1 MNAPPAARFPQKRR
15 RPLSVTRADHRLPAV
30 CAPPKPLF
38 ILHII
43 GIYIRAY
50 VNILVAITDSDF
62 TKGARIM
69 GIQYDGKSPGK
80 LWYFW
85 QTTKALLQTPFN
97 HTTRKDAGRFGIDA
111 GKTVG
116 VLAAANVALMIPV
129 IAATPI
135 LPWVVGGLAITFGF
149 KWGREA
155 WQKFGALKETS
166 FVSSYVRT
174 QETKWY
180 ERKKAGN
187 VFTRLKNSVKNAVT
201 GLFAK
206 IPTGVLK
213 AAKWLGIAGAVTG
226 LAGATVGLLGQF
238 AAIPALAPVMT
249 AIVEAGA
256 AIGLTAG
263 VAVGV
268 AIGAAALAIPV
279 GLGVFVA
286 SRNAVA
292 ARDPEASPFKFK
304 KPAADG
310 TPIEQGKVFEG
321 RSQSFDFN
329 DNSAPPPAPVKTA
342 DEGRDHHR
350 APQGSGRA
358 RQEQGPPRQLEKILE
373 IINRGR

>member
-1 MNAPPAARFPQKRR
+1 
-15 RPLSVTRADHRLPAV
+15 
-30 CAPPKPLF
+30 
-38 ILHII
+38 
-43 GIYIRAY
+43 
-50 VNILVAITDSDF
+50 
-62 TKGARIM
+62 M

-85 QTTKALLQTPFN
+85 QTTKALVQTPFN
-97 HTTRKDAGRFGIDA
+97 HTTRKDAGRFGLET

-116 VLAAANVALMIPV
+116 VLAVGNLALMIPV
-129 IAATPI
+129 VAATPI
-135 LPWVVGGLAITFGF
+135 LPWIVGGVALTLGF
-149 KWGREA
+149 QWGKEA
-155 WQKFGALKETS
+155 WKNFKGLKETA
-166 FVSSYVRT
+166 FVTNYVRT

-187 VFTRLKNSVKNAVT
+187 VFTRVKNSIKGA
-201 GLFAK
+201 FAK
-206 IPTGVLK
+206 IPSGVIK

-249 AIVEAGA
+249 AIVSTGA

-286 SRNAVA
+286 SRNALA

-304 KPAADG
+304 KPAPDAK
-310 TPIEQGKVFEG
+310 PIEQGKVFEG

-329 DNSAPPPAPVKTA
+329 DNAPPQPVKAA
-342 DEGRDHHR
+342 DDDAIAIARRKAAEERAKNKGRRDN
-350 APQGSGRA
+350 S
-358 RQEQGPPRQLEKILE
+358 KKF
-373 IINRGR
+373 

>member
-1 MNAPPAARFPQKRR
+1 
-15 RPLSVTRADHRLPAV
+15 
-30 CAPPKPLF
+30 
-38 ILHII
+38 
-43 GIYIRAY
+43 
-50 VNILVAITDSDF
+50 
-62 TKGARIM
+62 M

-85 QTTKALLQTPFN
+85 QSTKALLQTPFN

-116 VLAAANVALMIPV
+116 VLAVGNIALMVPI

-135 LPWVVGGLAITFGF
+135 LPWVVGGLAIMFGF
-149 KWGREA
+149 KYGREA
-155 WQKFGALKETS
+155 WQKFSALKETS
-166 FVSSYVRT
+166 FVSSYVRE
-174 QETKWY
+174 QESKWF

-187 VFTRLKNSVKNAVT
+187 VLTRIKNSIKNTIGGA
-201 GLFAK
+201 FNK
-206 IPTGVLK
+206 IPLGVIK

-263 VAVGV
+263 IAVGV
-268 AIGAAALAIPV
+268 AIGAAALAIPA
-279 GLGVFVA
+279 GIGVFVA

-292 ARDPEASPFKFK
+292 ARNPEASPFKFK
-304 KPAADG
+304 KPAPDG
-310 TPIEQGKVFEG
+310 APIEQGKVFEG

-329 DNSAPPPAPVKTA
+329 DNAPPPPPVQTA
-342 DEGRDHHR
+342 DADAITVARRKAAEERAKNKGRRDN
-350 APQGSGRA
+350 S
-358 RQEQGPPRQLEKILE
+358 KKF
-373 IINRGR
+373 